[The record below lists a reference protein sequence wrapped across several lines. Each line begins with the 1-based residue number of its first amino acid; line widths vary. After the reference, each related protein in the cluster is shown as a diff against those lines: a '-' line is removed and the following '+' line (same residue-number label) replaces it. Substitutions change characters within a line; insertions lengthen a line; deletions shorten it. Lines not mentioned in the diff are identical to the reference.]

1 MQALLDIN
9 DYFVDELSVRTNH
22 DFSKKDQSSGE
33 IKVDFDIKRNNTSPL
48 EFMIPMTIAVN
59 NNESSFAVA
68 EYQISLKI
76 TGFFGF
82 AEGADEE
89 TVNRMIGPSGLAILY
104 GVARGVV
111 AQATGNC
118 WHGKF
123 ILPSMNF
130 VEMLRDKASSEPAP
144 VKRKK
149 KAIAP

>member
-9 DYFVDELSVRTNH
+9 EYFVDELSVRTNH
-22 DFSKKDQSSGE
+22 DFSKKDQSSGG
-33 IKVDFDIKRNNTSPL
+33 IKVDFDIKRNNTNPL

-59 NNESSFAVA
+59 SDESNFAIA

-76 TGFFGF
+76 SGFFGF
-82 AEGADEE
+82 AEGTDEE
-89 TVNRMIGPSGLAILY
+89 TINRMIGPSGLAILY

-123 ILPSMNF
+123 ILPAMNF
-130 VEMLRDKASSEPAP
+130 VELLKEKASSATPSG
-144 VKRKK
+144 KKQK
-149 KAIAP
+149 KAVAQ